1 MRVVGDRDRLVV
13 GVVGGD
19 GQHRAEDLL
28 LGHLRIRVDVG
39 QQRGLR
45 VVADRQV
52 LRDAAAGD
60 QSGARVDAAL
70 DQAEHLLPLRLADLR
85 ALHVARR
92 PRIADREAFHH
103 GLEDLDALVIAAAR
117 QQDPARQDAGLPATS
132 RTPSS
137 PPSAARS

>member
-28 LGHLRIRVDVG
+28 LGDLGIRVDVG

-52 LRDAAAGD
+52 LGHPAAGD
-60 QSGARVDAAL
+60 QPGAGVDAGL
-70 DQAEHLLPLRLADLR
+70 DQPEHLLPLRLADLR

-92 PRIADREAFHH
+92 PRVSDRETLHH
-103 GLEDLDALVIAAAR
+103 RLEDLEPFVIAAAR
-117 QQDPARQDAGLPATS
+117 QQDPARQDAATGPTS

-137 PPSAARS
+137 RPSAARS